1 MGVYLLLV
9 ILHSI
14 SQKYV
19 QEIAHD
25 RNRNVLFKLEQIPLK
40 QARRFYGQNSQD
52 FDTFTFGLAQII
64 NARLRLG
71 IGTVVVVASNFLNR
85 IRIHL
90 FRHVSVVKE
99 LNY

>member
-25 RNRNVLFKLEQIPLK
+25 RNRNVLFKFEQIPLK

-71 IGTVVVVASNFLNR
+71 IGTVLPATAWIGFEYTC
-85 IRIHL
+85 
-90 FRHVSVVKE
+90 SVM
-99 LNY
+99 LAW